1 MYKTYYYLNRLIL
14 ELQSLLI
21 GKTISCCFSQEKD
34 TLMIQTNSDQLWIE
48 ISVNHSEPFLNIRN
62 RFARARKNT
71 VEFFK
76 ELNRAEIENIQIA
89 IDDRVIRFRT
99 DKGSI
104 YFAIRGKYT
113 NIFFE
118 NKESFNSFK
127 IEDDKIL
134 FNTKN
139 EFFNKEF
146 IDRFNIID
154 IEKIRDKDIS
164 FLRNEFK
171 FIGKEIETEV
181 KLRSSEV
188 PGKQKE
194 DYKILADVL
203 LDIKTGV
210 PEICLNE
217 KTNEIEFSFSPLKLF
232 RGYIKIQYDDLVT
245 GFNQFFIKKHQ
256 LKHKQ
261 LKLKQI
267 SLHLEREQ
275 KRLSN
280 KLNDLSTI
288 IKSGSNEE
296 IYNKYANLILINL
309 NNKIINAGQIEVE
322 DIYDTVNPTQ
332 RIKISL
338 DEKLSLQKNA
348 NIYFEKARDS
358 RIRFEKSVIL
368 YKSSQ
373 IRFDELIKL
382 KNEIV
387 SPAVSYE
394 RTLEIMKELKIK
406 DGDETT
412 THDNLNIKFKHYLLE
427 QKYHVYVGKDSANND
442 LLTTKFA
449 RQNDL
454 WFHARSVSGSHV
466 VLRVENNREIIPKNI
481 LKKAASLAAFHSKA
495 KTAGVVPVA
504 YTFKKYVVKRKGM
517 PAGQVALLKEDVLL
531 VKPEIPID
539 TEYLTE

>member
-62 RFARARKNT
+62 RFARSRKNT

-181 KLRSSEV
+181 KLRSSDV

-217 KTNEIEFSFSPLKLF
+217 NTNEIEFSFGPLKLF
-232 RGYIKIQYDDLVT
+232 SGYIKIQYDDLVT
-245 GFNQFFIKKHQ
+245 GFNQFIIKKHQ

-280 KLNDLSTI
+280 KLNDLSTV

-517 PAGQVALLKEDVLL
+517 PTGQVALLKEDVLL